1 MNPPSPSH
9 LTFDRP
15 ATYQIFVRGR
25 IAARS
30 TERLEGMSI
39 RLVAQP
45 GEPPATVLEGEL
57 LDQAALVGVLNSL
70 YGMHLPVL
78 SVQCL
83 RASGENR

>member
-1 MNPPSPSH
+1 
-9 LTFDRP
+9 
-15 ATYQIFVRGR
+15 
-25 IAARS
+25 
-30 TERLEGMSI
+30 MSV

-45 GEPPATVLEGEL
+45 GEPPVTVLEGEL